1 MISVKRT
8 RRLQAVPALG
18 PFEIHVGALS
28 PVHVGLTVAVA
39 RRHNTLTGPLR
50 HVPMQSMGDK
60 RLLVLQLGD
69 FSTALHPAAK
79 VWVVPEGYKA
89 TVVIESKPDSM

>member
-1 MISVKRT
+1 MSRS
-8 RRLQAVPALG
+8 RRLQAVPELG
-18 PFEIHVGALS
+18 PFEMHVGALS
-28 PVHVGLTVAVA
+28 TAHVGLTIAVA

-79 VWVVPEGYKA
+79 VWVIPDGYRA
-89 TVVIESKPDSM
+89 TVNIAAR